1 MQNFR
6 ISTAQVKPHQIC
18 TLIDFFLLKVYKI
31 SAKKVQR
38 SYVSWYWGVVENLKI
53 LFFFFKYGK
62 NLLNFDPSTKKS
74 KKFAHI
80 YISWHWRDKEN
91 WKFEEKST
99 CGLESERRNLED
111 FHQSAWKCKNCYF
124 HGITLSKVKNV

>member
-6 ISTAQVKPHQIC
+6 FSTAQVKPHQIC

-53 LFFFFKYGK
+53 LFFFPNMRRICWILIRALKSLK
-62 NLLNFDPSTKKS
+62 NL
-74 KKFAHI
+74 HI
-80 YISWHWRDKEN
+80 YIYIYIYHGTEETRKTEN
-91 WKFEEKST
+91 LK
-99 CGLESERRNLED
+99 
-111 FHQSAWKCKNCYF
+111 KNQ
-124 HGITLSKVKNV
+124 LVVWKVKGGIWKIFIRAPESVKIVTFMESFCPK

>member
-53 LFFFFKYGK
+53 LFFFSNMRRICWILIRALKSLK
-62 NLLNFDPSTKKS
+62 NL
-74 KKFAHI
+74 HI

-99 CGLESERRNLED
+99 RGLESERRNLED
-111 FHQSAWKCKNCYF
+111 FHQSTWKCKNCYF